1 MQKEEEE
8 RHKRQENEDEE
19 LRKVLE
25 LSQMEK

>member
-8 RHKRQENEDEE
+8 WRKRQENEDEE

-25 LSQMEK
+25 LSQTEK

>member
-8 RHKRQENEDEE
+8 RRKRQENENEE

-25 LSQMEK
+25 LSQTEK

>member
-8 RHKRQENEDEE
+8 RRKRQENEDEE

-25 LSQMEK
+25 LSQTEK